1 MAAGESRVG
10 TRQLSPLDHL
20 ISAAQ
25 TALTTIASTPVGTG
39 RMDPA
44 RELKSGALS
53 EADKRESARLMRVN
67 HVGEVC
73 AQALYEGQALTA
85 HDGRVRDALIQA
97 AAEEQDHLIWCENR
111 LKDLGGRASL
121 LNPLWYIGAFGMGA
135 VAGWAGDRWSLGFL
149 KETEDQVEAHL
160 DSHLDLLPKEDLR
173 SRAVVQQMKEDE
185 REHAQTAKRAGA
197 AELPWPIP
205 NVMRKVARV
214 MTSTARWI

>member
-44 RELKSGALS
+44 RELESGALS

-160 DSHLDLLPKEDLR
+160 DSHLDLLPEEDLR

>member
-44 RELKSGALS
+44 RELESGALS

>member
-44 RELKSGALS
+44 REFESGALS

>member
-97 AAEEQDHLIWCENR
+97 ATEEQDHLIWCENR

>member
-1 MAAGESRVG
+1 MR
-10 TRQLSPLDHL
+10 TRQLSALDQL
-20 ISAAQ
+20 ISAVQ

-44 RELKSGALS
+44 RGFESGALS
-53 EADKRESARLMRVN
+53 EADKRESVRLMRVN

-85 HDGRVRDALIQA
+85 RDGRVRNAMIQA
-97 AAEEQDHLIWCENR
+97 ASEEQDHLLWCENR
-111 LKDLGGRASL
+111 LKDLEGRTSL
-121 LNPLWYIGAFGMGA
+121 LNPLWYLGAFGMGT

-149 KETEDQVEAHL
+149 QETEEQVEAHL
-160 DSHLDLLPKEDLR
+160 DSHLDRLPQGDVR

-185 REHAQTAKRAGA
+185 RAHAQAAQHAGA

-205 NVMRKVARV
+205 NLMRKVSRV
-214 MTSTARWI
+214 MTGTARWI

>member
-1 MAAGESRVG
+1 M
-10 TRQLSPLDHL
+10 
-20 ISAAQ
+20 
-25 TALTTIASTPVGTG
+25 
-39 RMDPA
+39 
-44 RELKSGALS
+44 
-53 EADKRESARLMRVN
+53 
-67 HVGEVC
+67 
-73 AQALYEGQALTA
+73 
-85 HDGRVRDALIQA
+85 
-97 AAEEQDHLIWCENR
+97 
-111 LKDLGGRASL
+111 

-160 DSHLDLLPKEDLR
+160 DSHLDLLPDEDLR